1 MSPAPLFDTFAS
13 VPEYAPL
20 RDAIAG
26 GSWPALEAELAAM
39 SADEASFAI
48 ALLAEHDDAEEF
60 LKASSESH
68 SSSAFAS
75 TALAAREVV
84 RGWRV
89 RSFARAEQVG
99 PEQFQGFREWL
110 VRAELRLIEVCA
122 RHPQF
127 APAWSVRLLTAR
139 GLQLGTAEARRR
151 YALLAAIHPHHYT
164 GQAQFLQFVLGKW
177 FGSDDEAGAFAA
189 AETAAAPPGA
199 NNGALV
205 AIRHVERWLE
215 LGGGTAGLNYMKSEG
230 VVRELREAAARSV
243 LEPAHRF
250 GPISVQAH
258 SAFAMA
264 FWVGGHLAD
273 AAEHVRV
280 LGERASDFPWYYT
293 IDDDSQLGPIV
304 SEILA
309 AAATGRRS

>member
-1 MSPAPLFDTFAS
+1 MSPDPRFDTFAS

-39 SADEASFAI
+39 PADEASFALS
-48 ALLAEHDDAEEF
+48 LLAEHDDAEEF
-60 LKASSESH
+60 LLAASVEYPH
-68 SSSAFAS
+68 SAFAS

-84 RGWRV
+84 RGWRA
-89 RSFARAEQVG
+89 RGFARAEHVG
-99 PEQFQGFREWL
+99 QEQFEGFREWL
-110 VRAELRLIEVCA
+110 VRAEGRLIEVCA

-127 APAWSVRLLTAR
+127 TPAWAVRLLTAR

-151 YALLAAIHPHHYT
+151 YALLAAGEPHHYT

-177 FGSDDEAGAFAA
+177 FGSDDQAGAFAS
-189 AETAAAPPGA
+189 AEAAAAPPGA
-199 NNGALV
+199 NTGALV

-215 LGGGTAGLNYMKSEG
+215 FDGGTPGLNYMKSAG
-230 VVRELREAAARSV
+230 VVQELREAAARSV
-243 LEPAHRF
+243 LDPAHRF

-264 FWVGGHLAD
+264 FWIGGHLAD
-273 AAEHVRV
+273 AAEHVRI
-280 LGERASDFPWYYT
+280 LGDRASDFPWYYT
-293 IDDDSQLGPIV
+293 IDNESQLGPIV
-304 SEILA
+304 GEILA
-309 AAATGRRS
+309 AAATGKRS